1 MVNTKVSSHGTDSAS
16 DEIEEAIRLLSR
28 EFINKG
34 IIREDVIESH
44 CKGSILINSDDG
56 EMTAMLCGL
65 VCFSCA
71 RLITA
76 GKSQARDVSA
86 ERVCHLTACSTL
98 LVCATPMRSVPCSV
112 MPGVTS
118 QARARAQPN
127 KQKPNPSSGCQPKCL
142 THSLLH
148 KCKQSVPGTVDGD
161 DPWRDVSCLPV
172 KKWAGLAGRS
182 KPHFLQS

>member
-16 DEIEEAIRLLSR
+16 DEIEEAIGLSPAR
-28 EFINKG
+28 EFANKG
-34 IIREDVIESH
+34 IIQEDVIESH

-56 EMTAMLCGL
+56 KMTAMLCGL

-76 GKSQARDVSA
+76 GKSQARNVSA
-86 ERVCHLTACSTL
+86 EHVCHSMACSTL
-98 LVCATPMRSVPCSV
+98 LVHTTPMRNVPCNV
-112 MPGVTS
+112 MPRVTS
-118 QARARAQPN
+118 QTQAQPN

-142 THSLLH
+142 THSLLRQ
-148 KCKQSVPGTVDGD
+148 CKQSAPGRVDGD

-172 KKWAGLAGRS
+172 KKWAGLANCS
-182 KPHFLQS
+182 KPHFLHS